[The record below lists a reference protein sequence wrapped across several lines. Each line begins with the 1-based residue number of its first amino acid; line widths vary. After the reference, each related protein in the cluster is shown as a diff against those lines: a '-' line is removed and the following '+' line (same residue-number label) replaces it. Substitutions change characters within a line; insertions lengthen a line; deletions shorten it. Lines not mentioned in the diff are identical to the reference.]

1 MCSVYINIFL
11 NLLTGPPPVETVTS
25 GANKHSDGPQTFA
38 AAQINQNG
46 FFFFFLSSHGCL
58 QPLRFTTQG
67 FRRRFNPPVFPRHH
81 RKGLPLGLASALGA
95 KFQRRTL
102 GSPPFNSGR
111 RSRRHVLLLD
121 APLSRSLS
129 FSFFF
134 SLSFF
139 ARSLC

>member
-1 MCSVYINIFL
+1 MCSVSIDIFL
-11 NLLTGPPPVETVTS
+11 ILSTGPPPVETVTS
-25 GANKHSDGPQTFA
+25 GANKHPDGPQTFA
-38 AAQINQNG
+38 AAQKNQNG

-81 RKGLPLGLASALGA
+81 RKWLPLGLASALGA

-102 GSPPFNSGR
+102 GSPPFNSSR
-111 RSRRHVLLLD
+111 RSRRHLLFLD

-129 FSFFF
+129 FSFF